1 MIVIKNLTDTM
12 KYKQIRNEIH
22 QTELLIATVSHDMR
36 TPLNS
41 MITIISRL
49 KRYITEPRGLEMCDV
64 IESSSKML
72 EFLVNDML
80 DTFQLKN
87 G

>member
-1 MIVIKNLTDTM
+1 MIVMRNLTESL
-12 KYKQIRNEIH
+12 KYKQLLHEIH

-49 KRYITEPRGLEMCDV
+49 KRFITEPRGLEMCDV
-64 IESSSKML
+64 VESSSKML
-72 EFLVNDML
+72 EFLVKDML